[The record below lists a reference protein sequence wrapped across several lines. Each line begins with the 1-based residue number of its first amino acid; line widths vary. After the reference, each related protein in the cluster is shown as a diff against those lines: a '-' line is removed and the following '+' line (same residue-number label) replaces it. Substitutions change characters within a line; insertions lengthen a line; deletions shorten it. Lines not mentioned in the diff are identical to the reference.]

1 MQNGCRAANAS
12 ESLRW
17 PTVGSIVPRNQA
29 SGRCVDQV
37 GQLTKVVSDLR
48 RRIQS
53 LIAIVA
59 AAMMLNV
66 APSPVSAP
74 EGEVSGK
81 TDCSR
86 EMWIDLSEPAASV
99 DLDSAE
105 AAHRQE
111 RVAAQQDEIAGRLR
125 AAGIEELARVRHVRN
140 AILVRI
146 SPSQAETVSRW
157 PGVVGLRP
165 ADRLHPPVIDD
176 APRSP
181 ETR

>member
-1 MQNGCRAANAS
+1 
-12 ESLRW
+12 
-17 PTVGSIVPRNQA
+17 V
-29 SGRCVDQV
+29 
-37 GQLTKVVSDLR
+37 
-48 RRIQS
+48 
-53 LIAIVA
+53 
-59 AAMMLNV
+59 LNV
-66 APSPVSAP
+66 APSPVSAT
-74 EGEVSGK
+74 EEKVGGK
-81 TDCSR
+81 ADCSR
-86 EMWIDLSEPAASV
+86 EMWIDLSEPAASSN
-99 DLDSAE
+99 LDSAE
-105 AAHRQE
+105 ATRQRE
-111 RVAAQQDEIAGRLR
+111 RISTQQDEMALRLR